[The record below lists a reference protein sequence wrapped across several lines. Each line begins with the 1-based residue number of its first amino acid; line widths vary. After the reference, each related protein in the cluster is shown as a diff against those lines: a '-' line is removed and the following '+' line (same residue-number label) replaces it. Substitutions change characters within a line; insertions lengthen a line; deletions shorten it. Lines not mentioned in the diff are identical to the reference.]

1 MKLQGR
7 KLLKRSPSFDEQI
20 NSTNDRNN
28 ITDSE
33 NNISNNMVRILDDDV
48 KAGVIND
55 VIDQKY
61 LFITFQFF
69 FFFNWRLSNYYK

>member
-55 VIDQKY
+55 LIDQKY

-69 FFFNWRLSNYYK
+69 FFFFN

>member
-1 MKLQGR
+1 MKLQGK

-55 VIDQKY
+55 LIDQKY

-69 FFFNWRLSNYYK
+69 FFFFN

>member
-55 VIDQKY
+55 LIDQKY
-61 LFITFQFF
+61 LFITFQLFRFF
-69 FFFNWRLSNYYK
+69 L

>member
-69 FFFNWRLSNYYK
+69 FFF